1 MAVSV
6 QSFAATGVDELC
18 RRLADAGFPVVETKV
33 QLAGVFPRLV
43 VVSDLPAAEAVL
55 LAETLTRL
63 GGIALVQSQDS
74 AANCCRLALLGSTAI
89 LQSLARVKP
98 MAPPLAAE
106 LTRLLVTEPPTE
118 PLTPILLIGRRS
130 ILSLDRPRIMGVLN
144 VTPDSFYAGSRQVAL
159 DDALRQGVRLAA
171 EGADLIDVGGEST
184 RPGAAAV
191 DVEAELERVVPVI
204 ERLAREVDCPLS
216 IDTNKSPVAAA
227 AVAAGADFV
236 NDISGLQ
243 FDSEMAAAV
252 SESGAG
258 LFLMHTRGRPRS
270 MQQDTGYGDLLGEII
285 AYLGA
290 AVDQAVVAG
299 ISEER
304 LAIDPGIGFAKS
316 AEGNLEILHRLKELH
331 CLGRPLLLGTSRK
344 SFIGSALGL
353 ENPADRLAGT
363 LATVSLGVAA
373 GAQIFRVHDVKPARE
388 AALMAWAICQQQM
401 P

>member
-6 QSFAATGVDELC
+6 ELLAVSGVDELC
-18 RRLADAGFPVVETKV
+18 RRLADAGFPVSEIEA
-33 QLAGVFPRLV
+33 QLVGVFPRLV
-43 VVSDLPAAEAVL
+43 VISDLPAAEAVL
-55 LAETLTRL
+55 LAETLTGL
-63 GGIALVQSQDS
+63 GGIALEQTQVS
-74 AANCCRLALLGSTAI
+74 AAKRNRLALVASSSM
-89 LQSLARVKP
+89 LQALARFKP
-98 MAPPLAAE
+98 LDPLLAAE
-106 LTRLLVTEPPTE
+106 LSRQLDTGPPT
-118 PLTPILLIGRRS
+118 PVQLAGRRC

-191 DVEAELERVVPVI
+191 DLAAELERVVPVI

-216 IDTNKSPVAAA
+216 VDTNKSQVAAA

-243 FDSEMAAAV
+243 FDPGMAAAV
-252 SESGAG
+252 AQSGAG

-270 MQQDTGYGDLLGEII
+270 MQQDTGYSDLLGEII
-285 AYLGA
+285 AYLKA
-290 AVDQAVVAG
+290 AVTQAVTAG
-299 ISEER
+299 ISEQR
-304 LAIDPGIGFAKS
+304 LAIDPGIGFGKS
-316 AEGNLEILHRLKELH
+316 AEGNLEILRRLKELH

-344 SFIGSALGL
+344 SFIGRALGL
-353 ENPADRLAGT
+353 DNPADRLAGT

-388 AALMAWAICQQQM
+388 AALVAWAICHQQM

>member
-1 MAVSV
+1 LAVSV
-6 QSFAATGVDELC
+6 QSLAVSGVDELY
-18 RRLADAGFPVVETKV
+18 RRLADAGFPVVETEV

-43 VVSDLPAAEAVL
+43 VVSDLPGAEAVL

-63 GGIALVQSQDS
+63 GGLALVQSQDS

-106 LTRLLVTEPPTE
+106 LTRLLVTEPPT
-118 PLTPILLIGRRS
+118 PIQLIGRRS

-159 DDALRQGVRLAA
+159 DGALRQGVHLAA

-216 IDTNKSPVAAA
+216 IDTNKSQVAAA

-252 SESGAG
+252 AESGAG

-270 MQQDTGYGDLLGEII
+270 MQQDTRYSDLLGEII

-290 AVDQAVVAG
+290 AVDQALAAG

-316 AEGNLEILHRLKELH
+316 AEGNLEILRRLKELH

-388 AALMAWAICQQQM
+388 AALMAWAICQQRM

>member
-1 MAVSV
+1 MAVSIQV
-6 QSFAATGVDELC
+6 FAAGDVDDLC
-18 RRLADAGFPVVETKV
+18 RRLTSAGFPVVEAV
-33 QLAGVFPRLV
+33 IQLGSVFPRLAI
-43 VVSDLPAAEAVL
+43 VSDLPTADATL

-63 GGIALVQSQDS
+63 GGIGFVQSRPS
-74 AANCCRLALLGSTAI
+74 TANRCCLALIGPTPVLK
-89 LQSLARVKP
+89 SLACANQ

-106 LTRLLVTEPPTE
+106 LLRQLESWPQSPTQF
-118 PLTPILLIGRRS
+118 LGRRCT
-130 ILSLDRPRIMGVLN
+130 LSLDRPRIMGVLN

-159 DDALRQGVRLAA
+159 DDALRQGVRLAE

-191 DVEAELERVVPVI
+191 ELASELERVVPVI

-216 IDTNKSPVAAA
+216 VDTNKSQVADA
-227 AVAAGADFV
+227 AVTAGADFV

-243 FDSEMAAAV
+243 FDSEMAATVAK
-252 SESGAG
+252 SGAG

-270 MQQDTGYGDLLGEII
+270 MQQDTRYSDLLGEII
-285 AYLGA
+285 AYLNS
-290 AVDQAVVAG
+290 AVDQAVTAG
-299 ISEER
+299 ISEQR
-304 LAIDPGIGFAKS
+304 LAIDPGIGFGKS

-344 SFIGSALGL
+344 SFIGQALGL
-353 ENPADRLAGT
+353 DNPADRLAGT
-363 LATVSLGVAA
+363 LATISLGVAA

-388 AALMAWAICQQQM
+388 AALMAWAICREQM

>member
-1 MAVSV
+1 MATSV
-6 QSFAATGVDELC
+6 QLLAASGVDELC
-18 RRLADAGFPVVETKV
+18 RRLADAGFPAAEAEI
-33 QLAGVFPRLV
+33 QLAGVFPRLAV
-43 VVSDLPAAEAVL
+43 VADLASAEAAL

-63 GGIALVQSQDS
+63 GGIAFVQSQAS
-74 AANCCRLALLGSTAI
+74 AADRCRLALIGSTAI
-89 LQSLARVKP
+89 LKSLARP
-98 MAPPLAAE
+98 EQMAPPLAAE
-106 LTRLLVTEPPTE
+106 LARLLDTRPQSPVQ
-118 PLTPILLIGRRS
+118 LVGRRC
-130 ILSLDRPRIMGVLN
+130 ILPLDRPRIMGVLN
-144 VTPDSFYAGSRQVAL
+144 VTPDSFYADSRQVAL

-191 DVEAELERVVPVI
+191 GLAAELERVVPVI

-216 IDTNKSPVAAA
+216 VDTNKSQVAAA

-252 SESGAG
+252 AQSGAG

-270 MQQDTGYGDLLGEII
+270 MQQDTRYYDLLGEII

-290 AVDQAVVAG
+290 AVDQAVTAG
-299 ISEER
+299 ISEQR
-304 LAIDPGIGFAKS
+304 LAIDPGIGFGKS

-344 SFIGSALGL
+344 SFIGRALGL
-353 ENPADRLAGT
+353 ENPAERLAGT

-373 GAQIFRVHDVKPARE
+373 GAQVFRVHDVRPARE
-388 AALMAWAICQQQM
+388 AALMAWAICREQM

>member
-6 QSFAATGVDELC
+6 QSFAATGLDELC
-18 RRLADAGFPVVETKV
+18 RRLADAGFPVVETEV

-43 VVSDLPAAEAVL
+43 VVSDLPGAEAVL

-63 GGIALVQSQDS
+63 GGLALVQSQDS

-106 LTRLLVTEPPTE
+106 LTRLLVTEPPT
-118 PLTPILLIGRRS
+118 PIQLIGRRS

-252 SESGAG
+252 AESGAG

-290 AVDQAVVAG
+290 AVDQAVAAG

-316 AEGNLEILHRLKELH
+316 TEGNLEILHRLKELH

-344 SFIGSALGL
+344 SFIGSTLGL

-388 AALMAWAICQQQM
+388 AALMAWAICQQRM

>member
-6 QSFAATGVDELC
+6 HFFAATGVDELC
-18 RRLADAGFPVVETKV
+18 RRLADAGFSVAGTEV
-33 QLAGVFPRLV
+33 QLAGVFPLLL

-55 LAETLTRL
+55 LADALTRL
-63 GGIALVQSQDS
+63 GGIALVQSQAA
-74 AANCCRLALLGSTAI
+74 AANCCRLALIGSTSI
-89 LQSLARVKP
+89 LQSLVRIEP
-98 MAPPLAAE
+98 MASPLVAE
-106 LTRLLVTEPPTE
+106 LNRLLVTGPPT
-118 PLTPILLIGRRS
+118 PIQLLGRRC

-184 RPGAAAV
+184 RPGAADV
-191 DVEAELERVVPVI
+191 DLAAELERVVPVI

-216 IDTNKSPVAAA
+216 VDTNKSPVAAA
-227 AVAAGADFV
+227 AVAAGAEFV

-243 FDSEMAAAV
+243 FDPEMAATVAQ
-252 SESGAG
+252 SGAG

-270 MQQDTGYGDLLGEII
+270 MQQETGYDDLLGEII
-285 AYLGA
+285 TCLGA
-290 AVDQAVVAG
+290 AVDQAVAAG

-316 AEGNLEILHRLKELH
+316 AVGNLEILHRLKELH

-344 SFIGSALGL
+344 SFIGRALGL
-353 ENPADRLAGT
+353 KDPADRLAGT

-373 GAQIFRVHDVKPARE
+373 GAHIFRVHDVKPARE
-388 AALMAWAICQQQM
+388 AALMAWAICRQRM